1 MEIRDPIHGN
11 IEINE
16 TVDRI
21 IDTPEMQRLRY
32 LKQLDMSYLVFPG
45 ANHTR
50 FEHSLGTM
58 QVTRELLS
66 NLYGR
71 ENEYM
76 YAGLLH
82 DIGHGPLSHLSEG
95 IIGRLMKKD
104 HEQLGEERIRSSE
117 IKDIIS
123 DAGLSFS
130 RVMSYFK
137 ARSGADI
144 VSGTLG
150 SDRID
155 YLMRDSHYTGVA
167 YGVIDYE
174 RIKGSITMHKGKV
187 ALMERGVA
195 GAESMLIARYF
206 MHSNVYTHHAKLIA
220 SKMLQYSAS
229 AAIENGDFG
238 VEEFAQMDDG
248 QFLSRV
254 IASKRPSACR
264 IASRVMERNLFKR
277 AFYGSADISGV
288 EEIENAVMKLGLKRD
303 EFIAHVVRLG
313 GVSDDIMVVGKDGDE
328 LGRLSK
334 LSPFIGTLSGVLKGS
349 NRLVVA
355 CDGKNIG
362 KVRAA
367 VLKAL

>member
-11 IEINE
+11 IEINR

-58 QVTRELLS
+58 QVTRELS
-66 NLYGR
+66 TNLYGG

-95 IIGRLMKKD
+95 IIGRLMNKD
-104 HEQLGEERIRSSE
+104 HEQLGEERIRSSR

-123 DAGLSFS
+123 DAGLNF
-130 RVMSYFK
+130 RKVMSYFK
-137 ARSGADI
+137 GHSGADV

-174 RIKGSITMHKGKV
+174 RIKGSITMHKDKV
-187 ALMERGVA
+187 ALMERGIA

-220 SKMLQYSAS
+220 SKMLQYAAA
-229 AAIENGDFG
+229 AAIENGDFDA
-238 VEEFAQMDDG
+238 EEFSRMDDG
-248 QFLSRV
+248 QFLYR
-254 IASKRPSACR
+254 AMAAEHDSAR
-264 IASRVMERNLFKR
+264 RMATRVMERDLFKR
-277 AFYGSADISGV
+277 AFYGSANISSV
-288 EEIENAVMKLGLKRD
+288 NEIEDAIMKLGLERD
-303 EFIAHVVRLG
+303 EFIAHIVKLG
-313 GVSDDIMVVGKDGDE
+313 GVSDDIMVVGKGGEE

-334 LSPFIGTLSGVLKGS
+334 LSPFIGTLSEILKGS
-349 NRLVVA
+349 SKLVVA
-355 CDGKNIG
+355 CDIRNIC
-362 KVRAA
+362 KVRDV